1 MSNIRESVNDL
12 SLLNSMTD
20 NEVLDDAKAY
30 FDRRKDHDFVK
41 SAIQVRYGIG
51 IKKETDPNNKDAS
64 IETYVKQD
72 FNIAINTGS
81 IEALTIGFGQKIVNA
96 LSTLFTEEGHSM
108 TLVHDSIDSDG
119 LEEVDQLLETNRTD
133 GGFDTAIVEA
143 DEQSIQVGSG
153 AILVGFNDGSLV
165 YDSYIP
171 SAVRFYFPELI
182 IDGDTGKKRTP
193 VTDDIEDCIAV
204 VVRLSTVDLVQNNY
218 LAILGRSTEC
228 PNGRF
233 VQYQASS
240 ITTEIPDIGD
250 DSIVSEYEIDGGV
263 ANPLSVMA
271 NQFPDEPVPEY
282 PISIIKGVVSSKTTP
297 MPTSTSLY
305 EDCLEFDVATSHSL
319 SGSQKAATGCDV
331 LSLDEKG
338 QGRPLPRTLD
348 GAIVTQAGQTLE
360 HVSKDAGDADT
371 SFNTTKKMMVECAS
385 GWTVP
390 DYMVSSED
398 HTVDAASG
406 IALEVKTRPL
416 IKGRNKRIRKNTEAV
431 NRLFNIEKYL
441 LFAHSEGDDS
451 VLNTLLEC
459 SQVWNAGEIRLPE
472 DRTKMVER
480 LGAAMEKGLIDQV
493 EAIRDYYALPTEAEA
508 VELYEKLKERSEQ
521 YPPLEITKKEVP
533 RATNVGSRF
542 RGQPQQQ

>member
-20 NEVLDDAKAY
+20 NEVIDDAKAY

-204 VVRLSTVDLVQNNY
+204 VVRLSTVDLIKNNY

-282 PISIIKGVVSSKTTP
+282 PISIIRGVVSSKTTP